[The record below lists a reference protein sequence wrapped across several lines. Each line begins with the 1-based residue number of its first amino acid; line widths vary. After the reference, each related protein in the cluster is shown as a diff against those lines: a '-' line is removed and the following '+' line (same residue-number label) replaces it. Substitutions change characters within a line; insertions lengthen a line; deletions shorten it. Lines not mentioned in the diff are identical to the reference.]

1 MTERRRFFPARSVQ
15 QVPGQTVGLQVR
27 LLPQVAAAVAEPAS
41 GGGDGGGT
49 GVGPALLV
57 EPWDYT
63 AHRDIVNRTY
73 DDWRVV
79 AGDVEI
85 NPELAQPF
93 RAVYV
98 GGSADIDW
106 AWELDRSPLDE
117 GAIGDWGGVTV
128 EVQDGTAL
136 ITVAYGYATVET
148 FMHAVLTLTASLG
161 GETLGT
167 VSLRLAF
174 NLYSE

>member
-15 QVPGQTVGLQVR
+15 QVPGQTVDLQVR
-27 LLPQVAAAVAEPAS
+27 LRPAAAPAAAPAPS
-41 GGGDGGGT
+41 GGGSGGD

-85 NPELAQPF
+85 SGELAQPF

-98 GGSADIDW
+98 GGSSDIDW

-117 GAIGDWGGVTV
+117 GAVGAWDGVTV

-136 ITVAYGYATVET
+136 ITVAFGYVTVET
-148 FMHAVLTLTASLG
+148 FMHAVLTLTASLN